1 MDQVQVNLT
10 RRRLTTPRAAALAG
24 IIFALLTWATQL
36 LVRLSIP
43 TDPLDTGPWLA
54 SQAGSISLAL
64 SLVPFAGI
72 AFLWFIGVVRDHLA
86 ELEDRL
92 FATVFLGSGLLYL
105 GMTFISAALAGGLLA
120 SYAVEP
126 DVLMGGGTYMF
137 GRMVMYQISNIYGVR
152 MAGVFMMSL
161 GTIWVRTGAMPR
173 WLALVTYAL
182 ALGLLLTI
190 SLSIWVTLIF
200 PTWVFIASLLIL
212 IQNYRRPAASLRGS
226 RVQSS
231 EFGVDPEPRTR
242 N

>member
-1 MDQVQVNLT
+1 VNQT
-10 RRRLTTPRAAALAG
+10 KVNQARRRLTTPGAAAVAG
-24 IIFALLTWATQL
+24 IIFALLTWTTQL

-43 TDPLDTGPWLA
+43 TDPLDNGAWLA
-54 SQAGSISLAL
+54 SYGGRISLAL

-86 ELEDRL
+86 EFEDRF

-105 GMTFISAALAGGLLA
+105 GMTFVAAGLAGGLLA
-120 SYAVEP
+120 GYAVHQDMFIRGE
-126 DVLMGGGTYMF
+126 MYTF
-137 GRMVMYQISNIYGVR
+137 GRVVMYQITNIYGVR

-161 GTIWVRTGAMPR
+161 GTIWVRTGSMPR

-200 PTWVFIASLLIL
+200 PTWVLIVSVLIL
-212 IQNYRRPAASLRGS
+212 IHNYRRRFAGA
-226 RVQSS
+226 
-231 EFGVDPEPRTR
+231 EGVPETV
-242 N
+242 